1 MVMSS
6 SIFRFGPFEA
16 RTDAQQLSRNGIR
29 IKLRGQPFSILEL
42 LLSHAG
48 EVVTREEIRLT
59 LWPADTFVDF
69 EHGLNTSIKKL
80 RQALGDSA
88 TEPRYVET
96 LPRLGY
102 RFIAAVETVAEPDK
116 KRVNQETSEEVSGIP
131 EVPGS
136 SDSPANAIPPHPAVA
151 GAFPAREH
159 GRGVPR
165 LQWLLGAAVLLAAGA
180 LVFNVSES
188 RTRLFAFFRS
198 TKNASVAVAA
208 SPKPP
213 RSIVVLPLQ
222 NLSNN
227 PAEDYF
233 ADGMTDELTTD
244 LAQFGSLRVISR
256 TSAMRYKGANKTAPE
271 IGRELGV
278 DTLIEGT
285 VQRVANR
292 VRIRIQLIDSASD
305 RHLWARSYDHELK
318 DVLVLQSSAARDIA
332 EEVQGK
338 VAPKTDLS
346 AGNPHPV
353 QPDAYEAYLK
363 GRYFWNKRNEEG
375 LKKSIDY
382 FQQAI
387 SLDPKFAAAY
397 AGLADSYSILGSDVL
412 PAKVASA
419 KAHDAANKAVEL
431 DPTIAEGHA
440 ELALVAFYYD
450 WDWTRAEQEF
460 RRAIE
465 LNPNYATA
473 HHWYSYYLSAMRRFQ
488 EAMAE
493 ATRAQQID
501 PLSLSVNTT
510 VAGRARDLGEYA
522 QAIDLSRRTLEMDPN
537 FVPAH
542 IALGSIY
549 EDQGMWAQAIS
560 EYQKAVELSHRS
572 PPALASLG
580 HAYGVAGQQKEA
592 RTILASLREA
602 SKTRY
607 VSAFD
612 MAVVF
617 AGIGDNDA
625 AFQWLEKA
633 YAERESQ
640 MAFLNVTRRLDP
652 VRSDPRFADLLHR
665 MGLDAAHPSTS
676 ANLRQNYFAGFQSV
690 TREGQE
696 GSTGI
701 SNFP

>member
-1 MVMSS
+1 MVTS

-16 RTDAQQLSRNGIR
+16 KTDAQELSKNGTKLR
-29 IKLRGQPFSILEL
+29 LRGQPFSILEL

-48 EVVTREEIRLT
+48 EVVTREEIRQK
-59 LWPADTFVDF
+59 LWPVDTFVDF

-80 RQALGDSA
+80 RQALCDSA
-88 TEPRYVET
+88 TKPRYIET
-96 LPRLGY
+96 VPRLGY
-102 RFIAAVETVAEPDK
+102 RFIAPVETVPEANK
-116 KRVNQETSEEVSGIP
+116 KRADHETNDEISGIAA
-131 EVPGS
+131 VPGS
-136 SDSPANAIPPHPAVA
+136 GDTLANRIPDHQAVA
-151 GAFPAREH
+151 VSFPARER
-159 GRGVPR
+159 GRPR
-165 LQWLLGAAVLLAAGA
+165 LQLLVVAAILVPAGAALVSNLAG
-180 LVFNVSES
+180 S
-188 RTRLFAFFRS
+188 RDRLFALFRS
-198 TKNASVAVAA
+198 TKNASVAVAS

-227 PAEDYF
+227 PTEDYF

-338 VAPKTDLS
+338 VSQKTDL
-346 AGNPHPV
+346 AAVNLRPV

-363 GRYFWNKRNEEG
+363 ARYFWNKRSEEG

-382 FQQAI
+382 FEQAI
-387 SLDPKFAAAY
+387 SQDPKFAAAY

-419 KAHDAANKAVEL
+419 KAHDAANKALEL

-473 HHWYSYYLSAMRRFQ
+473 HHWYSYYLSAMGRFP

-493 ATRAQQID
+493 ASRAQQID
-501 PLSLSVNTT
+501 PLSLSANTT
-510 VAGRARDLGEYA
+510 VVGRARDLGEYSY
-522 QAIDLSRRTLEMDPN
+522 AIDLSRRALEMDPN

-549 EDQGMWAQAIS
+549 EVQGIWTQAIR
-560 EYQKAVELSHRS
+560 EYQKAVELSHNS
-572 PPALASLG
+572 PSALASLG
-580 HAYGVAGQQKEA
+580 HAYGVAGRQNEA
-592 RTILASLREA
+592 RVILASLREA
-602 SKTRY
+602 SKKRY

-617 AGIGDNDA
+617 AGIRDSDG

-665 MGLDAAHPSTS
+665 MGLGVGHAST
-676 ANLRQNYFAGFQSV
+676 
-690 TREGQE
+690 
-696 GSTGI
+696 
-701 SNFP
+701 